1 MTAELQSN
9 AGIDPNRDRFLAGY
23 IAAVKDLLLAEL
35 DDIKES

>member
-9 AGIDPNRDRFLAGY
+9 AGSDPTRDRFLVGY

-35 DDIKES
+35 DDIKEA